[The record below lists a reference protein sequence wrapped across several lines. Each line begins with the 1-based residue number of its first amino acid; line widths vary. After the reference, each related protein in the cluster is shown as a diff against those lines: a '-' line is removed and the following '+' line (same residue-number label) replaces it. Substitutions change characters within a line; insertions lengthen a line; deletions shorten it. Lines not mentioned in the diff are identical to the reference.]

1 MNTYMDLSCSAVPSE
16 TEQNIIVIMLMV
28 MQICNWTDNAASES
42 EKTSYTVARR
52 PVVNNFISLNR
63 AIFLPNQ
70 F

>member
-1 MNTYMDLSCSAVPSE
+1 MDLSCSAVPSE

-28 MQICNWTDNAASES
+28 MQIVTERTMLQVKAKK
-42 EKTSYTVARR
+42 KTSYTVARR

-63 AIFLPNQ
+63 AIFLPDQ

>member
-1 MNTYMDLSCSAVPSE
+1 MDLSCSAVPSE

-28 MQICNWTDNAASES
+28 MQIVTERTMLQVK
-42 EKTSYTVARR
+42 EKKKTSYTVARR

-63 AIFLPNQ
+63 AIFLPDQ